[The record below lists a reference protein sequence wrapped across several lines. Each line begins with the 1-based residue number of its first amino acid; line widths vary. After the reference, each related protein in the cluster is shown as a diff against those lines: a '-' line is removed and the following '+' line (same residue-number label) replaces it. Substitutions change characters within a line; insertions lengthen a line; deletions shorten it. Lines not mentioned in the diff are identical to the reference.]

1 MPHLGTRLWN
11 SKHVPRRRRKV
22 VSFRDRAAT
31 PAPPRYYDLRK
42 GPAKHTP
49 SQIVGALLD
58 NGPVITFAAPIIYK
72 CDSLARS
79 GFISALWQYVSWSL
93 SGGVAWHILEPSISL
108 TTFDKATSRSAS

>member
-1 MPHLGTRLWN
+1 MG
-11 SKHVPRRRRKV
+11 SEMCI
-22 VSFRDRAAT
+22 RDS
-31 PAPPRYYDLRK
+31 YYDLRK

-79 GFISALWQYVSWSL
+79 GFISALWQYVAWSL

-108 TTFDKATSRSAS
+108 TTFDKGT